1 MNTSE
6 PSDRTTV
13 RRLPDLADY
22 DGEVINAIVDEALV
36 CHVGFIDD
44 GCPIVIPTIHAR
56 AGETLYFHG
65 SPASRM
71 VRRMKK
77 GIDVCVTITLV
88 DGLIIARAP
97 FHSSLSYRSV
107 VVFGTARAVEDV
119 AEKWEAFRIITE
131 HVAPGRWND
140 SRLPNDS
147 ETRRTSILAVPL
159 AEASAK
165 VSIGPPEDD
174 AEDYDLPLWAGEI
187 PLRTVAGPPVPDPAL
202 RGPVEVPQY
211 LLDYRRPDGS

>member
-56 AGETLYFHG
+56 TGETLYFHG

-119 AEKWEAFRIITE
+119 AEKREAFRIITE

-211 LLDYRRPDGS
+211 LLDYRRPDGL

>member
-1 MNTSE
+1 MNEPE
-6 PSDRTTV
+6 PSDRTKV
-13 RRLPDLADY
+13 RRLPDQADY
-22 DGEVINAIVDEALV
+22 DVEVIHAIVDEALV
-36 CHVGFIDD
+36 CHVGFIHD
-44 GCPIVIPTIHAR
+44 GYTVVIPTIHAR
-56 AGETLYFHG
+56 SGETLYFHG

-71 VRRMKK
+71 VRTMKQ
-77 GIDVCVTITLV
+77 GVDVCVTMTLV

-107 VVFGTARAVEDV
+107 VVFGTARPVDDV
-119 AEKWEAFRIITE
+119 AEKREAFRIITE

-165 VSIGPPEDD
+165 VSVGPPEDD
-174 AEDYDLPLWAGEI
+174 AEDYDLPLWAGEV
-187 PLRTVAGPPVPDPAL
+187 PFRTVAGPPTPDPAL
-202 RGPVEVPQY
+202 RGSVEIPSY
-211 LLDYRRPDGS
+211 LQNYRRPGAC